1 MKRPPAN
8 DDPLAASFG
17 DIATID
23 RPPEGEPSP
32 PSTDR
37 GENGTAPTRP
47 ALLGYA
53 SIPAGAEPDGPELS
67 AQAQAI
73 EELCGRRGWRLIEL
87 VWDHEPADGTR
98 LGRPG
103 LSGAMRR
110 IAAVEA
116 SGLVVASLDRLSRSA
131 SDLCTLIEWFNRNG
145 VRLVAA
151 DLGLDTGSREG
162 QLSIRTLV
170 AVGRFERQ
178 RPDRSAGSAAD
189 PRESS
194 RVTPRPPVL
203 NGPRATASKPAPPSA
218 PQRKRAAAPARAA
231 VLGYASIPE
240 GKRPDG
246 PELDA
251 QARAIEDL
259 CARRRF
265 RLVELIW
272 DHEPTD
278 GIGLARPGL
287 TRALR
292 SIAGGQAG
300 GLVVASLDRLSRS
313 AADVG
318 TLIEWFNRNG
328 VRLVA
333 ADLGLDTASSAGRLP
348 TRALMAVGRLERQRR
363 DEPTRRRPPAAE
375 PSRAG
380 ARPAPPRRPSAA
392 AAEPTR
398 GSARPAPPRRPSA
411 PAPQPSRGSA
421 RSAAPKAPAR
431 RGGTAAIR
439 TRGAK
444 LLTAFEF
451 LKVDAVFKLRGPL
464 SRPGRRRRTLGLPDA
479 LSTLRG
485 RLPGRPSR
493 RGALGVLA
501 AGAVVTAGAAGFVTG
516 HTGGAAAPSRG
527 AAPPQAAG
535 SGATHERVKQLERAA
550 PTVRR
555 LNAVRVDGRARLA
568 RARTSTAQVRAA
580 TELARA
586 HGAAAHSLASP
597 PTESLAAELRL
608 AQRNYL
614 ALADAARRDDQA
626 AYAQARSS
634 INRADAQIQ
643 RTIRALR
650 VP

>member
-1 MKRPPAN
+1 MTRPTANDRPPAASLGEVATL
-8 DDPLAASFG
+8 DP
-17 DIATID
+17 
-23 RPPEGEPSP
+23 PPEGEPSP
-32 PSTDR
+32 PSTPGGR
-37 GENGTAPTRP
+37 KAKAPAP
-47 ALLGYA
+47 AAVFGYA
-53 SIPAGAEPDGPELS
+53 SIPAGEEPDGQELG
-67 AQAQAI
+67 AQARAI
-73 EELCGRRGWRLIEL
+73 EDLCARRGWRLVEL
-87 VWDHEPADGTR
+87 IWDHEPPDGAGV
-98 LGRPG
+98 GRPG
-103 LSGAMRR
+103 LASAMRR

-116 SGLVVASLDRLSRSA
+116 SGLVVTSLDRLSRSA
-131 SDLCTLIEWFNRNG
+131 ADLGTLIEWFTRNG
-145 VRLVAA
+145 VRLASA
-151 DLGLDTGSREG
+151 DLGLDTTSPEG
-162 QLSIRTLV
+162 RLSIRTLV

-178 RPDRSAGSAAD
+178 GPQESTGSGAATEQQARASTRSPVGDR
-189 PRESS
+189 
-194 RVTPRPPVL
+194 
-203 NGPRATASKPAPPSA
+203 PRAASGKPAPPSGR
-218 PQRKRAAAPARAA
+218 QGRRAAAPARAA

-240 GKRPDG
+240 GKRPEG
-246 PELDA
+246 PELRA
-251 QARAIEDL
+251 QARAIEAT
-259 CARRRF
+259 CARKGF

-272 DHEPTD
+272 DHEPVD
-278 GIGLARPGL
+278 GRGLGRPGL

-292 SIAGGQAG
+292 RIAAGKPG

-313 AADVG
+313 ASDLG

-363 DEPTRRRPPAAE
+363 DQPTRRGPPAPE
-375 PSRAG
+375 PSRA
-380 ARPAPPRRPSAA
+380 
-392 AAEPTR
+392 
-398 GSARPAPPRRPSA
+398 SARPGPPRRPSA
-411 PAPQPSRGSA
+411 PAPEPTRGSA

-431 RGGTAAIR
+431 RGRTAAIR
-439 TRGAK
+439 ARGAK

-451 LKVDAVFKLRGPL
+451 RKVDAVFKLRGPL

-479 LSTLRG
+479 LSTLPG